1 MRVKVGWMGIGSF
14 LYQQLGHPK
23 GRFGHCLL
31 RFLNWAN
38 SPMNRLTISC
48 LQPSDQDHVL
58 EIGFGGG
65 NLIKQLAQLGLPNQ
79 FTGLERSAEALYL
92 CEKQY
97 HPLINQGRIHLHTT
111 QATTLPF
118 DAGQFN
124 KICSINALYFWP
136 NPIDILA
143 ECKRVLSPNGTLYL
157 CYNTKDLLDL
167 YGFTHIGLR
176 GYTVT
181 QIETFFSE
189 AGFGNIQTTSARSL
203 RNGSFY
209 CSYGMA
215 S

>member
-1 MRVKVGWMGIGSF
+1 VKVGLMGVGSF
-14 LYQQLGHPK
+14 LYQQLGHPTGCF
-23 GRFGHCLL
+23 GRSLL

-38 SPMNRLTISC
+38 SPMNSLAVSC
-48 LQPSDQDHVL
+48 LKPTDQDHVL

-65 NLIKQLAQLGLPNQ
+65 NLIKQLAQSGLPNQ
-79 FTGLERSAEALYL
+79 FTGLEISIEALHL

-97 HPLINQGRIHLHTT
+97 HPLIHQGRVHLHTT
-111 QATTLPF
+111 QASTLPF
-118 DAGQFN
+118 ASGQFN

-136 NPIDILA
+136 NPVDILA
-143 ECKRVLSPNGTLYL
+143 ECKRVLSPNGILYL

-167 YGFTHIGLR
+167 YGFSHIGLR

-181 QIETFFSE
+181 QIETLFLE
-189 AGFGNIQTTSARSL
+189 AGFGSIQTTSARSL

-209 CSYGMA
+209 CSYGFA